1 MNDLAGWFQET
12 VLSGPLLVALPV
24 AVLAGLVS
32 FASPCVLPLVPG
44 YLGYVGGMAGA
55 DLGSLGSAEGRDR
68 RRLVTGVLVFIA
80 GFSLVFVA
88 LSLVFV
94 QVGAALTPWLDVV
107 MRVMGLV
114 VIALG
119 LAFLGW
125 IPFLRS
131 DARVRLAPRTGLA
144 GAALLGVTFGLGWA
158 PCIGPTLAAITILA
172 LPTGSPARGAILAL
186 MYCLGLGLPF
196 LLLALAFQ
204 RFAGALDFLR
214 RHHVAI
220 MRCGGALLVLVG
232 LALVTGLWGQLI
244 AVVQGWVGGFV
255 TVV

>member
-1 MNDLAGWFQET
+1 MTDLARWFQET

-24 AVLAGLVS
+24 ALLAGFVS

-44 YLGYVGGMAGA
+44 YLGYVGGMTGS
-55 DLGSLGSAEGRDR
+55 DLGAVEGREK
-68 RRLVTGVLVFIA
+68 RRLFAGVLVFIA
-80 GFSLVFVA
+80 GFSVVFVG

-94 QVGAALTPWLDVV
+94 QIGAALMPWLEVV
-107 MRVMGLV
+107 MRVMGVV

-125 IPFLRS
+125 LPFLQRE
-131 DARVRLAPRTGLA
+131 ARLRVAPRTGLA
-144 GAALLGVTFGLGWA
+144 GAGLLGITFGLGWA
-158 PCIGPTLAAITILA
+158 PCIGPTLAAIMTLA

-186 MYCLGLGLPF
+186 TYCLGLGVPF

-214 RHHVAI
+214 RHRLAM

-232 LALVTGLWGQLI
+232 LALVTGLWGRFI
-244 AVVQGWVGGFV
+244 ALVSGWVGGFV
-255 TVV
+255 TAV

>member
-1 MNDLAGWFQET
+1 MDGLGAWFQET

-24 AVLAGLVS
+24 ALLAGLVS

-55 DLGSLGSAEGRDR
+55 DLETIGGAEGRAK
-68 RRLVTGVLVFIA
+68 RRLLAGVLLFVA
-80 GFSLVFVA
+80 GFSVVFVG

-94 QVGAALTPWLDVV
+94 QIGVALTPWLDVV
-107 MRVMGLV
+107 TRVLGV
-114 VIALG
+114 VVVLMG

-125 IPFLRS
+125 IPFLAEDR
-131 DARVRLAPRTGLA
+131 RLRLAPRTGLA
-144 GAALLGVTFGLGWA
+144 GAGLLGVTFGLGWA

-186 MYCLGLGLPF
+186 VYCLGLGLPF

-204 RFAGALDFLR
+204 RFAGAMSFLR
-214 RHHVAI
+214 RHRLAI
-220 MRCGGALLVLVG
+220 MRIGGAMLVLVG
-232 LALVTGLWGQLI
+232 LALVTGVWGRLI